1 MAQALGRLLLEAGEP
16 VVALAG
22 RDIERATLA
31 ARFVGGSGA
40 VRVVQL
46 AEIPALATRV
56 LIAVNDEAITPVAD
70 ALAAS
75 GFRTGVALHT
85 CGARGPEALAPLRTA
100 GVACGMLHPL
110 QTFASAEQAVKSLAH
125 AAFGLLGD
133 DAATAWAEHI
143 VATLQGRVLR
153 ITPGGSSYY
162 HAGAV
167 MASGGL
173 VAAIDA
179 AAVLLERAGIEH
191 DAALRALGPLA
202 STSLDNA
209 LRSGPGA
216 ALTGPVVRGDT
227 ATVAA
232 HLHALGDVE
241 ATVGT
246 LYRAVTAHLL
256 QLAHERGLPESGVR
270 TIQALLDSHAGA
282 LGGTTPVGTKSS
294 GTASGE

>member
-1 MAQALGRLLLEAGEP
+1 VAQALGRLLLEAGEP

-22 RDIERATLA
+22 RDIERAMLA
-31 ARFVGGSGA
+31 ARFVGGPGA

-70 ALAAS
+70 RLAAS

-153 ITPGGSSYY
+153 IKPGGSGYY

-179 AAVLLERAGIEH
+179 ATVLLERAGIARET
-191 DAALRALGPLA
+191 ALHALGPLA
-202 STSLDNA
+202 RTSLDNA

-241 ATVGT
+241 ATIGT

-270 TIQALLDSHAGA
+270 TIQALLDSHATA
-282 LGGTTPVGTKSS
+282 LGGTTPVGTTSS
-294 GTASGE
+294 ETASGE